1 MNPPNL
7 FAALNQSGA
16 LRTLDLAFAQSLQ
29 RLEPD
34 TDPQVLAGAALAS
47 LAVTSGHAGLDPARA
62 AMVLDAR
69 DGPPP
74 TFPDPAAW
82 QRSLAVSRW
91 VDQPQPEAPA
101 AADCPLVL
109 ERGLLYLRRY
119 REYERRLALG
129 LQRIAAQAPPPVD
142 AATLAPLF
150 AQLFPNATATPRTA
164 APTPLPPAEGARGAG
179 EGSGLPA
186 PSLQQ
191 EGTNPPAPSI
201 KGSNQAAPAHS
212 PDRQAQ
218 AAALALRRMLLLVTG
233 GPGTGKTTTIA
244 RMLLLRIAQARAAGT
259 SPPRIALA
267 APTGRASER
276 MAESLRLAVARA
288 MEQGLPPP
296 CDTPTPEMSPLPS
309 TAPHPDAFPLPP
321 AGEGTRRAGEGSPP
335 TDLPSTAPDPGVF
348 PLPPA
353 GEGARRA
360 GEGSP
365 ATDLPSTAPH
375 LDAFPLPPAGEGAR
389 RAGEG
394 SAPIDPHGNSALPS
408 GASTL
413 HRLLGV
419 IPDSP
424 HFHHNADNPLPFD
437 LIVVDE
443 ASMVDLPLMCKLV
456 EAVADGTQLILLG
469 DADQL
474 PSVEAGD
481 VLAAILQAAGPGDAL
496 QPEDAQALHPLLGS
510 APVDP
515 PAVTSATR
523 SGGLAGHRVHLL
535 RGYRQAEDFA
545 LAPLADAI
553 RAGDADTALA
563 LIRSGELPGVHF
575 HEDGEDPLTLGR
587 DALLAHWRALA
598 NAQDPAAAL
607 RDAARLRLLTAV
619 RAGPQGARGLNARI
633 EQLLADTGAGAPRLG
648 GASPWFQGRLLL
660 ITENSYRHGLF
671 NGDVGICLR
680 SDPGALPGRS
690 DARPS
695 PDQGD
700 ASAVT
705 TRGHAPPSSR
715 PGHAGDRAHHD
726 APATDSRAQGPL
738 VAWFEGDGDGQ
749 VRGFHPAALPA
760 HESAFAMTVHKAQG
774 SEFDEV
780 WLQLP
785 TRDARVLSRELL
797 YTGLTRARR
806 ALHLAGSEAVMRA
819 ALARHAARISG
830 LAWRLGAKDDKPPPV
845 PAPTPAP
852 LPQPPPS
859 APVQGALF

>member
-1 MNPPNL
+1 MTHPNL
-7 FAALNQSGA
+7 LTALNQSGA
-16 LRTLDLAFAQSLQ
+16 LRTLDLVFAQSLQ
-29 RLEPD
+29 RLAPD

-62 AMVLDAR
+62 AMLLDAR
-69 DGPPP
+69 DGPSP
-74 TFPDPAAW
+74 TFPDPADW
-82 QRSLAVSRW
+82 QRSLAASRW
-91 VDQPQPEAPA
+91 VDQPQPKAPA
-101 AADCPLVL
+101 ATDCPLVL

-150 AQLFPNATATPRTA
+150 AQLFPNAN
-164 APTPLPPAEGARGAG
+164 PTPLPSGEGARRAG
-179 EGSGLPA
+179 EGTGLPA
-186 PSLQQ
+186 PSLHDPI
-191 EGTNPPAPSI
+191 PPTPS
-201 KGSNQAAPAHS
+201 HT

-218 AAALALRRMLLLVTG
+218 AAALALRRALLLVTG

-244 RMLLLRIAQARAAGT
+244 RLLLLRIAQAHASNTPA
-259 SPPRIALA
+259 PRIALA
-267 APTGRASER
+267 APTGRAAER
-276 MAESLRLAVARA
+276 MAESLRAAIARA
-288 MEQGLPPP
+288 ITDGIRLPAAESFATSSKSA
-296 CDTPTPEMSPLPS
+296 DLSTSTRPTNAAAPDASAFAS
-309 TAPHPDAFPLPP
+309 TAAGLEPP
-321 AGEGTRRAGEGSPP
+321 THAAQAASQTGSPKRP
-335 TDLPSTAPDPGVF
+335 QPHAPSDQGE
-348 PLPPA
+348 PPSWEA
-353 GEGARRA
+353 
-360 GEGSP
+360 
-365 ATDLPSTAPH
+365 L
-375 LDAFPLPPAGEGAR
+375 
-389 RAGEG
+389 
-394 SAPIDPHGNSALPS
+394 LPS

-424 HFHHNADNPLPFD
+424 HFRHDADNPLPLD

-496 QPEDAQALHPLLGS
+496 QPEDAQALQPLLGS
-510 APVDP
+510 APVERP
-515 PAVTSATR
+515 PAVASATR

-553 RAGDADTALA
+553 RAGDADTALT
-563 LIRSGELPGVHF
+563 LLRSGELPGVHF
-575 HEDGEDPLTLGR
+575 HEDGEDPLALGR

-607 RDAARLRLLTAV
+607 RDAGRLRLLTAV
-619 RAGPQGARGLNARI
+619 RAGPHGARGLNARI
-633 EQLLADTGAGAPRLG
+633 EQLLADTGSGARRLG

-680 SDPGALPGRS
+680 SDPGSSLVQGE
-690 DARPS
+690 AR
-695 PDQGD
+695 
-700 ASAVT
+700 AVT
-705 TRGHAPPSSR
+705 ARGHAAPSR
-715 PGHAGDRAHHD
+715 PGHAGDSAHRD
-726 APATDSRAQGPL
+726 APAPDSRAQGPL

-785 TRDARVLSRELL
+785 IRDARVLSRELL
-797 YTGLTRARR
+797 YTGITRARR
-806 ALHLAGSEAVMRA
+806 ALHLAGSEAVIRS

-830 LAWRLGAKDDKPPPV
+830 LAWRLGGEQMQSTADAASPLR
-845 PAPTPAP
+845 ATTPTVLGNPI
-852 LPQPPPS
+852 
-859 APVQGALF
+859 QGSLF